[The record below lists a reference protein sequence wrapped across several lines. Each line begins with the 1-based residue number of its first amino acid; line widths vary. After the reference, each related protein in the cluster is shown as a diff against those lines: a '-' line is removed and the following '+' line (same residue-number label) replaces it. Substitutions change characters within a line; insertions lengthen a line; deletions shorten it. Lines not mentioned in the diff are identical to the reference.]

1 LKVAARPVRRFVY
14 GAVVVKPMSNVILDV
29 TDRIA
34 TLTINR
40 PEVRNALDKETVAEL
55 RAHLDSVR
63 GRDDV
68 GAVIITGAGEQVFV
82 AGADIRQLRERR
94 RDDALQAI
102 NSSLFVAI
110 ERFEMPTIAAIN
122 GHAMGGGCELAL
134 ACDLRIAAEHARL
147 GQPEVGLGI
156 IPAAGAT
163 QRLPRLIGLGRAKQ
177 LVLTGDT
184 IDAHTALAWG
194 LVSAVTPAA
203 ELLSAARAMA
213 RRILER
219 GPLAVRLAKLAL
231 NASARVDL
239 DSGLLLETL
248 AQAIC
253 FDSEDKVE
261 GTTAFLEKRKPSFKG
276 R

>member
-1 LKVAARPVRRFVY
+1 MPHVLV
-14 GAVVVKPMSNVILDV
+14 DV
-29 TDRIA
+29 SDHIA

-40 PEVRNALDKETVAEL
+40 PEVRNALDRDTVREITSALDDL
-55 RAHLDSVR
+55 RH
-63 GRDDV
+63 RDDA
-68 GAVIITGAGEQVFV
+68 GAVIITGAGDQVFV

-94 RDDALQAI
+94 RADALLAI
-102 NSSLFVAI
+102 NASLFSKI
-110 ERFEMPTIAAIN
+110 ERFDKPTIAAVN
-122 GHAMGGGCELAL
+122 GHALGGGCELAL
-134 ACDLRIAAEHARL
+134 ACDLRIAAEHARF

-177 LVLTGDT
+177 LVLTGDP
-184 IDAHTALAWG
+184 IDAHTALMWG
-194 LVSAVTPAA
+194 LVNAIAPTV
-203 ELLSAARAMA
+203 ELLSAAHAMA
-213 RRILER
+213 KRMLDR
-219 GPLAVRLAKLAL
+219 GPLAVRLAKMAL

-239 DSGLLLETL
+239 DSGMLLETL

-253 FDSEDKVE
+253 FESEDKVE